1 MCYIT
6 KVQIKTNLW
15 LRILSWEER
24 KVYEELRITREDNS
38 GNYNVSEEQ
47 LLLILLPTKDLVI

>member
-1 MCYIT
+1 MCYTT

-38 GNYNVSEEQ
+38 GNYNVSEEH
-47 LLLILLPTKDLVI
+47 LLLIQLPTKDLVI